1 MEEAQK
7 SPSELRAE
15 RFESLRSQWESLS
28 DSVSLSYPRSEIR
41 AMDRNLRALP
51 DKIAEFRRRGYVYQG
66 EWESIAE
73 ELLEKWPDREREA
86 ERILRNRVRDF
97 DDLAEDIEKLC
108 ERRRLSENEL
118 DLLEHKID
126 RLRSDISN
134 AERDVRGAYAPLES
148 QYDEMLSAFRDVD
161 QMLDYLE
168 EASFKLYADEH
179 GVDACEAVWASDRE
193 EPEGIFFLTNSRI
206 IFEQREKKAKKKVL
220 FVTTKSELIQ
230 EKLWEGPVGA
240 ISEIEIED
248 KGGFIGIG
256 SKEILTLHFSERTRE
271 LPGSVTLQIKGSTN
285 EHWQT
290 LIQQVQRGQLA
301 AERYDT
307 GAAGAVAEAG
317 APPPLEPKDIPT
329 ECPACGAK
337 LPTYYQGMK
346 ELTCEYC
353 GKTVYL

>member
-15 RFESLRSQWESLS
+15 RFERLRSQWQSMS
-28 DSVSLSYPRSEIR
+28 DKISLSYPRSQIR
-41 AMDRNLRALP
+41 AMGRNLKELP
-51 DKIAEFRRRGYVYQG
+51 DKITEFRRRGYVYKG
-66 EWESIAE
+66 DWESTAE
-73 ELLEKWPDREREA
+73 DLLERWPDREREA

-97 DDLAEDIEKLC
+97 DDLIEDIEDLC
-108 ERRRLSENEL
+108 DRRRLSENEL
-118 DLLEHKID
+118 DRLEHKLD
-126 RLRSDISN
+126 RLQSEISG
-134 AERDVRGAYAPLES
+134 AERDVRGTYAPLE
-148 QYDEMLSAFRDVD
+148 QRYDEMLSAFRDVD

-168 EASFKLYADEH
+168 EASFQLYADEH
-179 GVDACEAVWASDRE
+179 GVDACEAVWVSDRE

-220 FVTTKSELIQ
+220 FVTTKSELVQ

-256 SKEILTLHFSERTRE
+256 SKEILTLHFRERTRE
-271 LPGSVTLQIKGSTN
+271 LPGSVTLQLKGSTN

-290 LIQQVQRGQLA
+290 LIQQVQGGQLA
-301 AERYDT
+301 AERHKADADET
-307 GAAGAVAEAG
+307 S
-317 APPPLEPKDIPT
+317 APPPLEPENIPT

-337 LPTYYQGMK
+337 LPTYYKGMK